1 MQDSGVDGWDHM
13 SAGTQLTAEGVPTAQ
28 GIAEMVSCARTVW
41 MEGMTPPWA
50 MPTSTRA
57 AVMPRVLCALRG
69 VSRLPVDHS
78 RNDTMSVTRPP
89 YF

>member
-1 MQDSGVDGWDHM
+1 MQQQEG
-13 SAGTQLTAEGVPTAQ
+13 QLRRLACE
-28 GIAEMVSCARTVW
+28 RTVW
-41 MEGMTPPWA
+41 MEGMMPPWA
-50 MPTSTRA
+50 MPTRTRA

-78 RNDTMSVTRPP
+78 RKDTMSVTRPP